1 MKRPSSQSSPT
12 REVKIPKPEVK
23 ESDAAGEEMEEEM
36 EEEVPE
42 ETVEEE
48 DPSPAAKKK
57 PAANLPIAPSDKR
70 DTSTKESG
78 DGGKRGKIV
87 SEELKKNGWKLVQIE
102 TPSKRR
108 YWKWIRSDGKYWFSH
123 VKAVEN
129 GYKG

>member
-1 MKRPSSQSSPT
+1 M
-12 REVKIPKPEVK
+12 KIPKPEVK

-87 SEELKKNGWKLVQIE
+87 SGELKKMDGSWF
-102 TPSKRR
+102 
-108 YWKWIRSDGKYWFSH
+108 RSRLLRSGGTGSGSDLMESIGFPM
-123 VKAVEN
+123 
-129 GYKG
+129 